1 MQENHYFC
9 TVYIITFVRT
19 LLELD
24 VTVSI
29 LLFAVLI
36 SEASAAED
44 VAV

>member
-1 MQENHYFC
+1 MQENHYFY
-9 TVYIITFVRT
+9 TVYLITFVQT

-24 VTVSI
+24 VTVAI
-29 LLFAVLI
+29 LLFVVLI